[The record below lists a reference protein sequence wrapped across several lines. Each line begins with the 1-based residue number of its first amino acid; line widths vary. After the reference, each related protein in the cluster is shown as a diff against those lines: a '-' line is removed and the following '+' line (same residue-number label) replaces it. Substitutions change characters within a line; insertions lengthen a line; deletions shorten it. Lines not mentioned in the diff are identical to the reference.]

1 MDCGKCGKEISE
13 TDAFCRACG
22 APTGPPVETVA
33 ATAEGI
39 APPAGPRPA
48 ESTKA
53 EAPLAQAPPTP
64 PAPAVPQPPPSTVKP
79 RTSGWAVASLVMGIL
94 GWTCLF
100 FIGSVLAII
109 FGAVARHEIK
119 ESGGALKGKGL
130 AATGLT
136 LGIILVVI
144 TVIGAAVFFPISL
157 LSVGPTRTITRMVD
171 QGKAV
176 SVKARLDMLTGTM
189 TVGGGASELMRGE
202 FTYNVSA
209 WRPAITYMVPLEG
222 DRQGKLQVKQANA
235 WNWAFWRTKN
245 LWDIRFKDSVPLD
258 LSATLHAGDGTFDVS
273 SLDLA
278 SLKVDSN
285 AGNVNADLAGDM
297 SSLESV
303 TTKLDAGNTTLDLSG
318 TYSTPMTLDVT
329 DHAGNIDVNMV
340 GTWRAGLSGTIE
352 NSAGNITLRLPRDV
366 GVIVTAKTSVGNVQS
381 TGMKQGSGADTFTN
395 DEYGKSAVTLRL
407 NVHTSAGNIRLDLA
421 D

>member
-1 MDCGKCGKEISE
+1 
-13 TDAFCRACG
+13 
-22 APTGPPVETVA
+22 
-33 ATAEGI
+33 
-39 APPAGPRPA
+39 
-48 ESTKA
+48 
-53 EAPLAQAPPTP
+53 
-64 PAPAVPQPPPSTVKP
+64 
-79 RTSGWAVASLVMGIL
+79 MGIL

-136 LGIILVVI
+136 LGIILVAI

-157 LSVGPTRTITRMVD
+157 LSVGPTRTITR
-171 QGKAV
+171 
-176 SVKARLDMLTGTM
+176 TM

-245 LWDIRFKDSVPLD
+245 LWDIRFKDGVPLD